1 MYPNL
6 KLAIFRKGLQQNRV
20 SRILGINEANL
31 SKIIHGYRE
40 PSEAQRR
47 LLANYLEADEAWL
60 FEKYHGGGQSRLVS
74 SSEHPQE
81 DKDRELPQGNHSV
94 FSRTVEDPRIRA
106 HSSIHVKDR

>member
-47 LLANYLEADEAWL
+47 SLANYLEADETWL
-60 FEKYHGGGQSRLVS
+60 FEKYDGGQQSRS
-74 SSEHPQE
+74 NSEHRQE
-81 DKDRELPQGNHSV
+81 ERDRELPQGNH
-94 FSRTVEDPRIRA
+94 
-106 HSSIHVKDR
+106 